1 MFYKFI
7 QNFLTKE
14 ECDFIIS
21 VGEDS
26 GLHQM
31 KSSRILNGK
40 VVEEYVEYG
49 GNKRMGGYFTDDLL
63 LDSRIKSISD
73 KILSISNELNPF
85 NGVTYS
91 SIPKYSFNRYSDG
104 DFLDW
109 HEDKHEVINGATI
122 TLIIQL
128 NDNYEGGLVKYTM
141 NKEEYSVPKEM
152 GSVFIFDSNITHSV
166 DKIES
171 GLRYSLNVWPAS
183 IKKVSLI

>member
-40 VVEEYVEYG
+40 VVEEDVEYG
-49 GNKRMGGYFTDDLL
+49 GNKRMGGYFMDDLL
-63 LDSRIKSISD
+63 LDYRIKIISD

-109 HEDKHEVINGATI
+109 HEDKHEIINGATI

-128 NDNYEGGLVKYTM
+128 NDNYEGGLVKYNI
-141 NKEEYSVPKEM
+141 NKVEYSVPKEM

-166 DKIES
+166 DIIQS
-171 GLRYSLNVWPAS
+171 GLRYSLNVWPSS

>member
-14 ECDFIIS
+14 ECEFIIS
-21 VGEDS
+21 TGEDN
-26 GLHQM
+26 GLSKM
-31 KSSRILNGK
+31 KSSKILNG
-40 VVEEYVEYG
+40 VVMEEDIEYN
-49 GNKRMGGYFTDDLL
+49 GNQRMGGYFTDTIL
-63 LDSRIKSISD
+63 LDFRIKNISD
-73 KILSISNELNPF
+73 KILSISNKLNPF
-85 NGVTYS
+85 NGVSYT

-109 HEDKHEVINGATI
+109 HEDKHEIINGATI

-128 NDNYEGGLVKYTM
+128 NDNYKGGLVKYTI
-141 NKEEYSVPKEM
+141 NKVEYSVPKEI

-166 DKIES
+166 DVIES
-171 GLRYSLNVWPAS
+171 GLRYSLNVWPSS

>member
-7 QNFLTKE
+7 QNFLSKE
-14 ECDFIIS
+14 ECDYIIS
-21 VGEDS
+21 IGETN

-31 KSSRILNGK
+31 KSSKIING
-40 VVEEYVEYG
+40 VVMESDIEYD
-49 GNKRMGGYFTDDLL
+49 GNKRMGGYFVDDIL
-63 LDSRIKSISD
+63 LDSHIKSISD

-85 NGVTYS
+85 NGVTYT

-109 HEDKHEVINGATI
+109 HEDKHEIINGATI

-128 NDNYEGGLVKYTM
+128 NDSYDGGLVKYNI
-141 NKEEYSVPKEM
+141 NKVEYSIPKEV
-152 GSVFIFDSNITHSV
+152 GSVFIFDSNISHSV
-166 DKIES
+166 DMIQS

-183 IKKVSLI
+183 VKKVSLL

>member
-7 QNFLTKE
+7 QNFLSKE
-14 ECDFIIS
+14 ECDYIIS
-21 VGEDS
+21 IGETN

-31 KSSRILNGK
+31 KSSKIING
-40 VVEEYVEYG
+40 VVMESDIEYD
-49 GNKRMGGYFTDDLL
+49 GNKRMGGYFVDDIL
-63 LDSRIKSISD
+63 LDSHIKSISD

-85 NGVTYS
+85 NGVTYT

-109 HEDKHEVINGATI
+109 HEDKHEIINGATI

-128 NDNYEGGLVKYTM
+128 NDSYDGGLVKYNI
-141 NKEEYSVPKEM
+141 NKVEYSIPKEM
-152 GSVFIFDSNITHSV
+152 GSVFIFDSNISHSV
-166 DKIES
+166 DMIQS

-183 IKKVSLI
+183 VKKVSLL

>member
-14 ECDFIIS
+14 ECEFIIAT
-21 VGEDS
+21 GEDN

-31 KSSRILNGK
+31 KSSKIING
-40 VVEEYVEYG
+40 VVMEEDIEYT
-49 GNKRMGGYFTDDLL
+49 GNKRMGGYFTDELL
-63 LDSRIKSISD
+63 LDSRISDISN
-73 KILSISNELNPF
+73 KILSVSNQLNPY
-85 NGVTYS
+85 NGVTYN

-109 HEDKHEVINGATI
+109 HEDKHEIINGATI

-128 NDNYEGGLVKYTM
+128 NDNYKGGLVKYTI
-141 NKEEYSVPKEM
+141 NKVEYSVPKEI

-166 DKIES
+166 DVIES
-171 GLRYSLNVWPAS
+171 GLRYSLNVWPSS